1 MPKKKYHSKYH
12 PKRQTKVKKRKT
24 KSSLKQLET
33 QKFTQAQPVVVK
45 HPKQKNTRFYLSL
58 LGLIAGLLLTFS
70 SLFYLA
76 YRATILSFKTSP
88 VTQVTLASRKELP
101 DNINIQDLNI
111 NLPVEMSSIVNGIW
125 EIKKQSANFLDTSAR
140 PGEGGNIV
148 IYGHN
153 TNQVFKQ
160 LVKIQPAALITLTT
174 QSGTYTYQVKERSIV
189 NPSQIEVVMPTNYE
203 VLTVYT
209 CTGFLDS
216 QRFVVRAYPVGVSFK

>member
-1 MPKKKYHSKYH
+1 MPKKKYPNKHRLKH
-12 PKRQTKVKKRKT
+12 HTKTRKRKI
-24 KSSLKQLET
+24 KSLLKQFET
-33 QKFTQAQPVVVK
+33 QKITQAQPVVVK
-45 HPKQKNTRFYLSL
+45 HSKRKNTCFYLSL